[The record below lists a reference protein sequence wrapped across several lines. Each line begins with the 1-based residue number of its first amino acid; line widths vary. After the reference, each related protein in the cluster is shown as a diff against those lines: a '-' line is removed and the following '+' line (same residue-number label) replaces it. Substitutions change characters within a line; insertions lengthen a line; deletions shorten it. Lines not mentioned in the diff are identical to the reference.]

1 MGYTRSS
8 FLTDSKQWST
18 AGTNSIKDLNKS
30 NIRDE
35 LAEYTDNLIEYIA
48 HLLAPMF
55 CLLTILNSKL
65 TILNSSGS

>member
-8 FLTDSKQWST
+8 LLTDAEQGST

-35 LAEYTDNLIEYIA
+35 LDEYTDNLIEYIPHA
-48 HLLAPMF
+48 IG
-55 CLLTILNSKL
+55 CL
-65 TILNSSGS
+65 